1 MEGRESNYV
10 KVMER
15 WRQDFLTWDQE
26 ALCRKVGIDTYDGEA
41 IRLDYFG
48 IPHEIDR
55 RTGRISCPGR
65 PGHEPGFDE
74 TLAIYNFLY
83 YAEEGAANSGEW
95 VHFRDVKSAGVF
107 EGAFERQVLG
117 PFAAYFAGRPE
128 AFREAGERLGYAPLN
143 YGDGAF
149 QVPAFFC
156 IPLRVIFWDGDEEFP
171 AKVNIL
177 FDKNITSFIHP
188 ESVVMLGSECM
199 RYFESDW
206 RGRR

>member
-1 MEGRESNYV
+1 MESRESNNYV
-10 KVMER
+10 KVMEK

-26 ALCRKVGIDTYDGEA
+26 ALCRKVGIDTYDGGA

-55 RTGRISCPGR
+55 KTGQIRVPGR
-65 PGHEPGFDE
+65 ADHEPGFDE
-74 TLAIYNFLY
+74 VMAIYNFLY
-83 YAEEGAANSGEW
+83 YAEEGAENSGEW

-117 PFAAYFAGRPE
+117 PFAEHFAGRPE
-128 AFREAGERLGYAPLN
+128 AFREAGERLGCVPLP
-143 YGDGAF
+143 YGDGSF
-149 QVPAFFC
+149 QVPAFSC

-177 FDKNITSFIHP
+177 FDKDITSFIHP

-199 RYFESDW
+199 RYFSSES
-206 RGRR
+206 

>member
-1 MEGRESNYV
+1 MEEGRANNYV
-10 KVMER
+10 KVMEK

-26 ALCRKVGIDTYDGEA
+26 ALCKKVGITTYGGDV

-55 RTGRISCPGR
+55 RTGRIRCPGK

-74 TLAIYNFLY
+74 VMAIYNFLY
-83 YAEEGAANSGEW
+83 YAKEGAANSGEW
-95 VHFRDVKSAGVF
+95 VHFRDVKDAGIF
-107 EGAFERQVLG
+107 EGAFERQVLK
-117 PFAAYFAGRPE
+117 PFAEHFAGRPE
-128 AFREAGERLGYAPLN
+128 AFKEAGERLGYTPLS
-143 YGDGAF
+143 YGDASF

-171 AKVNIL
+171 AKVNLL

-188 ESVVMLGSECM
+188 ESVVMLGAECM
-199 RYFESDW
+199 EYFLSA
-206 RGRR
+206 